1 MNLSHDSLGISNTY
15 PGSRK
20 GGRSVL
26 CFSFFVCYFCV
37 FLFFLIFLNLS
48 VLFFNALNF
57 SVALGA
63 NFVPIDLFL
72 YRAHHKQKRHKQRRY
87 NARRIDWHL
96 NPRQPRAAHASRDS
110 PVFFKKRTTKKKST
124 VFLKKGQQRRKAQFF

>member
-26 CFSFFVCYFCV
+26 CFSFLCVIFV

-63 NFVPIDLFL
+63 NFVPIDLFF
-72 YRAHHKQKRHKQRRY
+72 YTEH
-87 NARRIDWHL
+87 IT
-96 NPRQPRAAHASRDS
+96 SRKDTN
-110 PVFFKKRTTKKKST
+110 KGDTTL
-124 VFLKKGQQRRKAQFF
+124 VGLIGI